1 MPSIAVKRGVQFRPD
16 LFAKSDRSA
25 WFEAVGKELET
36 KGISLKVGEGAGAK
50 VVKDAASLKA
60 AMKELSTQATAANQ
74 PLRAYVSDL
83 MQAMDDV
90 VVGGKVKA
98 GDTFD
103 FSKGSNL
110 AKALGMDD
118 ASRFNY
124 AASTTEFGKAA
135 KAKPEASLAIDGVTL
150 QIVEPQATVDLSTI
164 PHMSAETFKNAPVTY
179 GRDGEEVED
188 TRVIT
193 GLSKE
198 ETVSL
203 ATRSLNDLQ
212 RPKAVA
218 GLTVGVV
225 PLEEMSWDSD
235 AHALR
240 RANPYVSFTLDSR
253 SYETNPNNGQP
264 RVAIGRD
271 FFFDTF
277 LAKKDVKTGKLT
289 KDLQKAEL
297 MYRARIRYGSDRDPF
312 DGTRVLI
319 GMKEGT
325 AIDASGTKHARKIDS
340 RTDSANQQIFDTLIN
355 SAATGKLGDAWGS
368 WSANNVAPA
377 AAAVYRTA
385 VQRGITDD
393 VGGEKGVLAM
403 EPGAV
408 ARQIR
413 GRFHLDETDQSAL
426 VTSFQQAGEP
436 RIKELADLIAAAPD
450 FAASNGQPSKAELLA
465 KANALL
471 DRSAIVAAATEGLKK
486 VDPNLTVD
494 KALID
499 RLWPGQPISSKQ
511 DAKLQRAVA
520 DAIRGQYDGFAEN
533 VDQLQR
539 AIGGNGDR
547 AVRDAGSANDVRDFL
562 RTKAAVA
569 RFMAHA
575 ERTSGS
581 GVTAGNAASYVAYA
595 KKIVDMPDGRD
606 KTNLLQSIG
615 VGANQLRD
623 MTEASFNSPVK
634 VNGELVKQ
642 QTFGGFIKEFDA
654 QLSGPNKDAFLAELG
669 TALAGRNSPALQ
681 GAADKAKV
689 AGDIRKN
696 LVAAH
701 AEVLHRMVEG
711 AGGWGQAV
719 WFNNYRQEALNINPQ
734 SWNFIIGSMDYTE
747 FYDAKTGQD
756 LAFKDRTS
764 RAPLDASKMTGA
776 MISNDI
782 QIELEAEAGYTSA
795 IRRAQYAVNGA
806 AAGLMMDFALSKN
819 TPGLSAGDAPAFEK
833 WFATQVAKTGAPK
846 QAFIDELN
854 AFAKAKGS
862 PIDFNRVLRPLDEQE
877 QAIRVLS
884 GFYAKKNPTANP
896 NDRVAIENWFRQQ
909 AGKPETELN
918 AFLTEVA
925 QHAADTKSEIPLSP
939 ELLKTLDFKPFAGTN
954 VGQPVAGHAALVDD
968 LGIAEEVWTMVKKA
982 QQDLSAARGAE
993 VQRVLRDNNLQGKGW
1008 DPPTKAK
1015 GDYAID
1021 FALR

>member
-1 MPSIAVKRGVQFRPD
+1 MPSITVKRGVQFRPD
-16 LFAKSDRSA
+16 LFAKSDRNP
-25 WFEAVGKELET
+25 WFDAVGKELET
-36 KGISLKVGEGAGAK
+36 KGISLKVGEGANAK
-50 VVKDAASLKA
+50 VVKDGASLKA
-60 AMKELSTQATAANQ
+60 AMKELQTQATAANQ

-98 GDTFD
+98 GDLFD

-110 AKALGMDD
+110 AKSLGMDD
-118 ASRFNY
+118 ANRSNY

-135 KAKPEASLAIDGVTL
+135 KLKPEASLAIDGVTL
-150 QIVEPQATVDLSTI
+150 QIVEPQVIDLSTV
-164 PHMSAETFKNAPVTY
+164 PHMSSESLKNAPVTY

-188 TRVIT
+188 TRVVT
-193 GLSKE
+193 GLTKD
-198 ETVSL
+198 ETVAL
-203 ATRSLNDLQ
+203 ANNALNDLQ

-225 PLEEMSWDSD
+225 PLEEMSWESD

-253 SYETNPNNGQP
+253 SYEVNPNNGQP

-277 LAKKDVKTGKLT
+277 MAKKDLKTGKLT

-297 MYRARIRYGSDRDPF
+297 MYRTRIRYGSDKDPF
-312 DGTRVLI
+312 TGTRVLI

-340 RTDSANQQIFDTLIN
+340 RTDSANQEIFDTLTN
-355 SAATGKLGDAWGS
+355 SAATGKLGQAWGS

-377 AAAVYRTA
+377 AASMYRAA
-385 VQRGITDD
+385 VQKGITDNA
-393 VGGEKGVLAM
+393 GGETGVLAL

-426 VTSFQQAGEP
+426 VSSFQQAGEP
-436 RIKELADLIAAAPD
+436 RIKELSDLIAAAPD
-450 FAASNGQPSKAELLA
+450 WAASNGQPSKTQLQA
-465 KANALL
+465 KAAALL
-471 DRSAIVAAATEGLKK
+471 DRSAIVGAATEGLKK
-486 VDPNLTVD
+486 LDPTLTVD

-499 RLWPGQPISSKQ
+499 RLWPGQPISTKQ
-511 DAKLQRAVA
+511 DAKLQRVVA
-520 DAIRGQYDGFAEN
+520 DAIRGQYDGFAES

-539 AIGGNGDR
+539 NIGGNVDKS
-547 AVRDAGSANDVRDFL
+547 VRDAGGANEVRDFL
-562 RTKAAVA
+562 RTKAAVS
-569 RFMAHA
+569 RFMSAA
-575 ERTSGS
+575 ERASGS
-581 GVTAGNAASYVAYA
+581 GVTVGNAASYVAYA
-595 KKIVDMPDGRD
+595 KKVVDMPEGKD
-606 KTNLLQSIG
+606 KTNLLQSMG
-615 VGANQLRD
+615 VGVNQLKD
-623 MTEASFNSPVK
+623 MTEASFTSPVK

-654 QLSGPNKDAFLAELG
+654 QLAGPNKDAFLAELG
-669 TALAGRNSPALQ
+669 KALGNKAPALSN
-681 GAADKAKV
+681 ATDKAKV

-747 FYDAKTGQD
+747 FYDAKNGQA
-756 LAFKDRTS
+756 LSFQDRVS
-764 RAPLDASKMTGA
+764 RKPLDGTKMTGA
-776 MISNDI
+776 MLSNDI

-795 IRRAQYAVNGA
+795 IRRAQYALNGA
-806 AAGLMMDFALSKN
+806 AAGLMMDYALAKG
-819 TPGLSAGDAPAFEK
+819 TPGLTAGDAAGFEK

-846 QAFIDELN
+846 QQFIDELN
-854 AFAKAKGS
+854 AFAKSKGS
-862 PIDFNRVLRPLDEQE
+862 AIDYNRVLRPLDEQE
-877 QAIRVLS
+877 KAIRVLT
-884 GFYAKKNPTANP
+884 GFAAKKNPQLNVS
-896 NDRVAIENWFRQQ
+896 DRAAVESWYRQQ
-909 AGKPETELN
+909 SGQGETELN

-925 QHAADTKSEIPLSP
+925 QYAADTKSEIPLSP

-954 VGQPVAGHAALVDD
+954 VGQPVTGHASLVDD
-968 LGIAEEVWTMVKKA
+968 LSIAEEVWTMVKKA

-993 VQRVLRDNNLQGKGW
+993 VQRVLKDNNLNGKGW
-1008 DPPTKAK
+1008 DPPTSAK

-1021 FALR
+1021 YALK

>member
-1 MPSIAVKRGVQFRPD
+1 MPSITVKRGVQFRPD
-16 LFAKSDRSA
+16 LFAKSDRNP
-25 WFEAVGKELET
+25 WFDAVGKELET
-36 KGISLKVGEGAGAK
+36 RGVSLKIGEGASAK
-50 VVKDAASLKA
+50 VVKDGASLKA
-60 AMKELSTQATAANQ
+60 AMKELQAQATAANQ
-74 PLRAYVSDL
+74 PLRAYVADL
-83 MQAMDDV
+83 VQAMDDV
-90 VVGGKVKA
+90 VVGGKVKP
-98 GDTFD
+98 GDVFD
-103 FSKGSNL
+103 FSKGSGL

-118 ASRFNY
+118 TNRSNY
-124 AASTTEFGKAA
+124 AATTTEFGKAA
-135 KAKPEASLAIDGVTL
+135 KLKPEASLAIDGVTL
-150 QIVEPQATVDLSTI
+150 QIVEPQVIDLSTV
-164 PHMSAETFKNAPVTY
+164 PHMSTETFKNAPVTY

-193 GLSKE
+193 GLTKD
-198 ETVSL
+198 ETVAL
-203 ATRSLNDLQ
+203 ANNALNDLQ

-225 PLEEMSWDSD
+225 PLEEMSWESD

-240 RANPYVSFTLDSR
+240 RANPYVSFTLDTR
-253 SYETNPNNGQP
+253 SYEVNPNNGQP

-277 LAKKDVKTGKLT
+277 MAKKDLKTGKLT

-297 MYRARIRYGSDRDPF
+297 MYRTRIRYGSDKDPF
-312 DGTRVLI
+312 AGTRVLI

-340 RTDSANQQIFDTLIN
+340 RTDSANQEIFDTLTN
-355 SAATGKLGDAWGS
+355 SAATGKLGQAWGS

-377 AAAVYRTA
+377 AASVYRAA
-385 VQRGITDD
+385 VQKGITDNA
-393 VGGEKGVLAM
+393 GGETGVLAL

-426 VTSFQQAGEP
+426 VSSFQQAGEP
-436 RIKELADLIAAAPD
+436 RIKELSDLIAAAPD
-450 FAASNGQPSKAELLA
+450 WAASNGQPSKAELSA
-465 KANALL
+465 KAAGLL
-471 DRSAIVAAATEGLKK
+471 DRSAIVGAATEGLKK
-486 VDPNLTVD
+486 LDPTLTVD

-511 DAKLQRAVA
+511 DAKLQRVVA

-539 AIGGNGDR
+539 NIGGNTDR
-547 AVRDAGSANDVRDFL
+547 TVRDAGGANDVRDFL
-562 RTKAAVA
+562 RTKAAVS
-569 RFMAHA
+569 RFMSAA
-575 ERTSGS
+575 ERASGS
-581 GVTAGNAASYVAYA
+581 GVTVGNAASYVAYA
-595 KKIVDMPDGRD
+595 KKVVDMPEGKD
-606 KTNLLQSIG
+606 KTNLLQSMG
-615 VGANQLRD
+615 VGVNQLKD
-623 MTEASFNSPVK
+623 MTEASFTSPVK

-654 QLSGPNKDAFLAELG
+654 QLAGPNKDAFLAELG
-669 TALAGRNSPALQ
+669 KALGNKAPALANAT
-681 GAADKAKV
+681 DKAKV

-711 AGGWGQAV
+711 AAGWGQAV

-747 FYDAKTGQD
+747 FYDAKTGQG
-756 LAFKDRTS
+756 LSFQDRVS
-764 RAPLDASKMTGA
+764 RKPLDGAKMTGA

-795 IRRAQYAVNGA
+795 IRRAQYALNGA
-806 AAGLMMDFALSKN
+806 AAGLMMDYALSKG
-819 TPGLSAGDAPAFEK
+819 TPGLTAGDAAGFEK

-854 AFAKAKGS
+854 AFAKSKGS
-862 PIDFNRVLRPLDEQE
+862 AIDYNRVLRPLDEQE
-877 QAIRVLS
+877 KAIRVLT
-884 GFYAKKNPTANP
+884 GFAAKKNPQLNVS
-896 NDRVAIENWFRQQ
+896 DRAAVESWYRQQ
-909 AGKPETELN
+909 SNQGESELN

-925 QHAADTKSEIPLSP
+925 QYAADTKSELPLSP

-954 VGQPVAGHAALVDD
+954 VGQPVTGHASLVDD
-968 LGIAEEVWTMVKKA
+968 LTIAEEVWTMVKKA

-993 VQRVLRDNNLQGKGW
+993 VQRVLKDNNLNGKGW
-1008 DPPTKAK
+1008 DPPTSAK

-1021 FALR
+1021 YALR

>member
-1 MPSIAVKRGVQFRPD
+1 MPSITVKRGVQFRPD
-16 LFAKSDRSA
+16 LFAKSDRNP
-25 WFEAVGKELET
+25 WFDAVGKELET
-36 KGISLKVGEGAGAK
+36 RGVSLKIGEGASAK
-50 VVKDAASLKA
+50 VVKDGASLKA
-60 AMKELSTQATAANQ
+60 AMKELQAQATAANQ
-74 PLRAYVSDL
+74 PLRAYVADL
-83 MQAMDDV
+83 VQAMDDV
-90 VVGGKVKA
+90 VVGGKVKP
-98 GDTFD
+98 GDVFD
-103 FSKGSNL
+103 FSKGSGL

-118 ASRFNY
+118 TNRSNY
-124 AASTTEFGKAA
+124 AATTTEFGKAA
-135 KAKPEASLAIDGVTL
+135 KLKPEASLAIDGVTL
-150 QIVEPQATVDLSTI
+150 QIVEPQVIDLSTV

-193 GLSKE
+193 GLTKD
-198 ETVSL
+198 ETVAL
-203 ATRSLNDLQ
+203 ANNALNDLQ
-212 RPKAVA
+212 RPRAVA

-225 PLEEMSWDSD
+225 PLEEMSWESD

-240 RANPYVSFTLDSR
+240 RANPYVSFTLDTR
-253 SYETNPNNGQP
+253 SYEVNPNNGQP

-277 LAKKDVKTGKLT
+277 MAKKDLKTGKLT

-297 MYRARIRYGSDRDPF
+297 MYRTRIRYGSDKDPF
-312 DGTRVLI
+312 AGTRVLI

-340 RTDSANQQIFDTLIN
+340 RTDSANQEIFDTLTN
-355 SAATGKLGDAWGS
+355 SAATGKLGQAWGS

-377 AAAVYRTA
+377 AASVYRAA
-385 VQRGITDD
+385 VQKGITDNA
-393 VGGEKGVLAM
+393 GGETGVLAL

-426 VTSFQQAGEP
+426 VSSFQQAGEP
-436 RIKELADLIAAAPD
+436 RIKELSDLIAAAPD
-450 FAASNGQPSKAELLA
+450 WAASNGQPSKAELSA
-465 KANALL
+465 KAAALL
-471 DRSAIVAAATEGLKK
+471 DRSAIVGAATEGLKK
-486 VDPNLTVD
+486 LDPTLTVD

-499 RLWPGQPISSKQ
+499 RLWPGQPISTKQ
-511 DAKLQRAVA
+511 DAKLQRVVA

-539 AIGGNGDR
+539 NIGGNTDR
-547 AVRDAGSANDVRDFL
+547 TVRDAGGANDVRDFL
-562 RTKAAVA
+562 RTKAAVS
-569 RFMAHA
+569 RFMSAA
-575 ERTSGS
+575 ERASGS
-581 GVTAGNAASYVAYA
+581 GVTVGNAASYVAYA
-595 KKIVDMPDGRD
+595 KKVVDMPEGKD
-606 KTNLLQSIG
+606 KTNLLQSMG
-615 VGANQLRD
+615 VGVNQLKD
-623 MTEASFNSPVK
+623 MTEASFTSTVK

-654 QLSGPNKDAFLAELG
+654 QLAGPNKDAFLAELG
-669 TALAGRNSPALQ
+669 KALGNKAPALANAT
-681 GAADKAKV
+681 DKAKV

-711 AGGWGQAV
+711 AAGWGQAV

-747 FYDAKTGQD
+747 FYDAKTGQG
-756 LAFKDRTS
+756 LSFQDRVS
-764 RAPLDASKMTGA
+764 RKPLDGAKMTGA

-795 IRRAQYAVNGA
+795 IRRAQYALNGA
-806 AAGLMMDFALSKN
+806 AAGLMMDYALSKG
-819 TPGLSAGDAPAFEK
+819 TPGLTAGDAAGFEK

-854 AFAKAKGS
+854 AFAKSKGS
-862 PIDFNRVLRPLDEQE
+862 AIDYNRVLRPLDEQE
-877 QAIRVLS
+877 KAIRVLT
-884 GFYAKKNPTANP
+884 GFAAKKNPQLNVS
-896 NDRVAIENWFRQQ
+896 DRAAVESWYRQQ
-909 AGKPETELN
+909 SNQGESELN

-925 QHAADTKSEIPLSP
+925 QYAADTKSELPLSP

-954 VGQPVAGHAALVDD
+954 VGQPVTGHASLVDD
-968 LGIAEEVWTMVKKA
+968 LTIAEEVWTMVKKA

-993 VQRVLRDNNLQGKGW
+993 VQRVLKDNNLNGKGW
-1008 DPPTKAK
+1008 DPPTSAK

-1021 FALR
+1021 YALR

>member
-1 MPSIAVKRGVQFRPD
+1 MPSITVKRGVQFRPD
-16 LFAKSDRSA
+16 LFAKSDRNP
-25 WFEAVGKELET
+25 WFDAVGKELET
-36 KGISLKVGEGAGAK
+36 KGVSLKIGEGANAK
-50 VVKDAASLKA
+50 VVKDGASLKA
-60 AMKELSTQATAANQ
+60 AMKELQAQATAANQ

-83 MQAMDDV
+83 VQAMDDV

-98 GDTFD
+98 GDVFD
-103 FSKGSNL
+103 FSKGSGL

-118 ASRFNY
+118 TNRSNY
-124 AASTTEFGKAA
+124 AATTTEFGKAA
-135 KAKPEASLAIDGVTL
+135 KLKPEASLAIDGVTL
-150 QIVEPQATVDLSTI
+150 QIVEPQVIDLSTV
-164 PHMSAETFKNAPVTY
+164 PHMSAESLKNAPVTY

-193 GLSKE
+193 GLTKD
-198 ETVSL
+198 ETVAL
-203 ATRSLNDLQ
+203 ANNALNDLQ

-225 PLEEMSWDSD
+225 PLEEMSWESD

-253 SYETNPNNGQP
+253 SYEVNPNNGQP

-277 LAKKDVKTGKLT
+277 MAKKDLKTGKLT

-297 MYRARIRYGSDRDPF
+297 MYRTRIRYGSDKDPF
-312 DGTRVLI
+312 AGTRVLI

-340 RTDSANQQIFDTLIN
+340 RTDSANQEIFDTLTN
-355 SAATGKLGDAWGS
+355 SAATGKLGQAWGS

-377 AAAVYRTA
+377 AVSVYRAAV
-385 VQRGITDD
+385 QKGITDNA
-393 VGGEKGVLAM
+393 GGETGVLAL

-426 VTSFQQAGEP
+426 VNSFQQAGEP
-436 RIKELADLIAAAPD
+436 RIKELSDLIAAAPD
-450 FAASNGQPSKAELLA
+450 WAASNGQPSKAELQA
-465 KANALL
+465 KAAALL
-471 DRSAIVAAATEGLKK
+471 DRSAIVGAATEGLKK
-486 VDPNLTVD
+486 LDPTLTVD

-511 DAKLQRAVA
+511 DAKLQRVVA

-539 AIGGNGDR
+539 NIGGNTEKS
-547 AVRDAGSANDVRDFL
+547 VRDAGGANEVRDFL
-562 RTKAAVA
+562 RTKAAVS
-569 RFMAHA
+569 RFMSAA
-575 ERTSGS
+575 ERASGS
-581 GVTAGNAASYVAYA
+581 GVTVGNAATYVAYA
-595 KKIVDMPDGRD
+595 KKVVDMPEGKD
-606 KTNLLQSIG
+606 KTNLLQSMG
-615 VGANQLRD
+615 VGVNQLKD
-623 MTEASFNSPVK
+623 MTEASFTSPVK

-654 QLSGPNKDAFLAELG
+654 QLAGPNKDAFLAELG
-669 TALAGRNSPALQ
+669 KALGNKAPALANAT
-681 GAADKAKV
+681 DKAKV

-711 AGGWGQAV
+711 AAGWGQAV

-747 FYDAKTGQD
+747 FYDAKNGQA
-756 LAFKDRTS
+756 LSFQDRVS
-764 RAPLDASKMTGA
+764 RKPLDGAKMTGA
-776 MISNDI
+776 MLSNDI

-795 IRRAQYAVNGA
+795 IRRAQYALNGA
-806 AAGLMMDFALSKN
+806 AAGLMMDYALSKG
-819 TPGLSAGDAPAFEK
+819 TPGLTAGDAAGFEK

-854 AFAKAKGS
+854 AFAKSKGS
-862 PIDFNRVLRPLDEQE
+862 AIDYNRVLRPLDEQE
-877 QAIRVLS
+877 KAIRVLT
-884 GFYAKKNPTANP
+884 GFAAKKNPQLNVS
-896 NDRVAIENWFRQQ
+896 DRAAVESWYRQQ
-909 AGKPETELN
+909 SNQGESELN

-925 QHAADTKSEIPLSP
+925 QYAADTKSEIPLSP

-954 VGQPVAGHAALVDD
+954 VGQPVTGHASLVDD
-968 LGIAEEVWTMVKKA
+968 LSIAEEVWTMVKKA
-982 QQDLSAARGAE
+982 QQDLSAARGSE
-993 VQRVLRDNNLQGKGW
+993 VQRVLKDNNLNGKGW
-1008 DPPTKAK
+1008 DPPTSAK

-1021 FALR
+1021 YALK

>member
-1 MPSIAVKRGVQFRPD
+1 MPSITVKRGVQFRPD
-16 LFAKSDRSA
+16 LFSKSDRSA
-25 WFEAVGKELET
+25 WFDAIGKELET
-36 KGISLKVGEGAGAK
+36 KGVSLKVGEGPGAK
-50 VVKDAASLKA
+50 VVKDGASLKA
-60 AMKELSTQATAANQ
+60 AMKELQAQATSANQ

-90 VVGGKVKA
+90 VNGGKVKA
-98 GDTFD
+98 GDVFD

-135 KAKPEASLAIDGVTL
+135 KLKPEASLAIDGVTL
-150 QIVEPQATVDLSTI
+150 QIIEPKVVDLSTI
-164 PHMSAETFKNAPVTY
+164 PHMSAQTLKNAKVTY

-193 GLSKE
+193 GLTTA
-198 ETVSL
+198 ETVKL
-203 ATRSLNDLQ
+203 AGTSLNDLQ
-212 RPKAVA
+212 RSRAVA
-218 GLTVGVV
+218 GLTVGTV
-225 PLEEMSWDSD
+225 PLEEMSWESD

-253 SYETNPNNGQP
+253 SYEVNPNNGQP

-277 LAKKDVKTGKLT
+277 MAKKDLSTGKLT

-297 MYRARIRYGSDRDPF
+297 MYRARIRYGNDRDPF
-312 DGTRVLI
+312 EGTRVLI

-325 AIDASGTKHARKIDS
+325 AIDATGTKHARKIDS
-340 RTDSANQQIFDTLIN
+340 RTDSANQQIFDTLVN
-355 SAATGKLGDAWGS
+355 SATTGKLGAAWGS
-368 WSANNVAPA
+368 WSADSVAPA
-377 AAAVYRTA
+377 AAAMYRVA
-385 VQRGITDD
+385 VQKGITENI
-393 VGGEKGVLAM
+393 GGETGVLAL
-403 EPGAV
+403 EAGAV

-436 RIKELADLIAAAPD
+436 RIKELAELISAAPD
-450 FAASNGQPSKAELLA
+450 WAAANNQPSKAQLLETA
-465 KANALL
+465 TKLQ
-471 DRSAIVAAATEGLKK
+471 DRSAIVGAAAEGLKK
-486 VDPNLTVD
+486 LDPSLTID

-499 RLWPGQPISSKQ
+499 RLWPGQNITTKQ
-511 DAKLQRAVA
+511 DAKLQRVVA
-520 DAIRGQYDGFAEN
+520 DAIRTQYDGFAES

-539 AIGGNGDR
+539 NIGGNTDR
-547 AVRDAGSANDVRDFL
+547 AVRDAGSATDVRDFL
-562 RTKAAVA
+562 RTKAAVS

-595 KKIVDMPDGRD
+595 QKVIAMPDGRD

-623 MTEASFNSPVK
+623 MTEASFTSPVK
-634 VNGELVKQ
+634 INAELTKQ
-642 QTFGGFIKEFDA
+642 QTFGGFLKEFDA
-654 QLSGPNKDAFLAELG
+654 QLAGPNKDAFLAELG
-669 TALAGRNSPALQ
+669 TAISRNSPALN
-681 GAADKAKV
+681 AATDKTKV

-696 LVAAH
+696 LVSAH

-711 AGGWGQAV
+711 ASGWGQAI
-719 WFNNYRQEALNINPQ
+719 WFNNYREAALNINPQ
-734 SWNFIIGSMDYTE
+734 SWNFIIGSMDYSE
-747 FYDAKTGQD
+747 FYDAKAGQA
-756 LAFKDRTS
+756 LTFQERTS
-764 RAPLDASKMTGA
+764 RTPLDAAKMSGA

-795 IRRAQYAVNGA
+795 IRKAQYALNGA
-806 AAGLMMDFALSKN
+806 AAGLMMDYALSKG
-819 TPGLSAGDAPAFEK
+819 TAGLTAGDAAGFEK
-833 WFATQVAKTGAPK
+833 WFSTQVAKTGAPK

-854 AFAKAKGS
+854 TFARTKGS
-862 PIDFNRVLRPLDEQE
+862 PIDFNRALRPLDEQE
-877 QAIRVLS
+877 QAIRTLT
-884 GFYAKKNPTANP
+884 GFAAQKNPQLNV
-896 NDRVAIENWFRQQ
+896 NDRVAVEAWYRQQ
-909 AGKPETELN
+909 GNLGEAELN
-918 AFLTEVA
+918 VFLTEVA
-925 QHAADTKSEIPLSP
+925 QYAADTKSEIPLSP
-939 ELLKTLDFKPFAGTN
+939 ELLKTLDFKPFAGSN
-954 VGQPVAGHAALVDD
+954 VGQPTTGHASLVDD
-968 LGIAEEVWTMVKKA
+968 LDIAQEVWTMVKKA
-982 QQDLSAARGAE
+982 TQDLSVARGNE
-993 VQRVLRDNNLQGKGW
+993 VQRILRDNGLSNRGW

-1021 FALR
+1021 SAVP

>member
-1 MPSIAVKRGVQFRPD
+1 MPSITVKRGVQFRPD
-16 LFAKSDRSA
+16 LFAKSDRNP
-25 WFEAVGKELET
+25 WFDAVGKELET
-36 KGISLKVGEGAGAK
+36 RGVSLKIGEGANAK
-50 VVKDAASLKA
+50 VVKDGASLKA
-60 AMKELSTQATAANQ
+60 AMKELQAQATAANQ
-74 PLRAYVSDL
+74 PLRAYVADL
-83 MQAMDDV
+83 VQAMDDV
-90 VVGGKVKA
+90 VVGGKVKP
-98 GDTFD
+98 GDVFD
-103 FSKGSNL
+103 FSKGSGL

-118 ASRFNY
+118 TNRSNY
-124 AASTTEFGKAA
+124 AATTTEFGKAA
-135 KAKPEASLAIDGVTL
+135 KLKPEASLAIDGVTL
-150 QIVEPQATVDLSTI
+150 QIVEPQVIDLSTV

-193 GLSKE
+193 GLTKD
-198 ETVSL
+198 ETVAL
-203 ATRSLNDLQ
+203 ANNALNDLQ
-212 RPKAVA
+212 RPRAVA

-225 PLEEMSWDSD
+225 PLEEMSWESD

-240 RANPYVSFTLDSR
+240 RANPYVSFTLDTR
-253 SYETNPNNGQP
+253 SYEVNPNNGQP

-277 LAKKDVKTGKLT
+277 MAKKDLKTGKLT

-297 MYRARIRYGSDRDPF
+297 MYRTRIRYGSDKDPF
-312 DGTRVLI
+312 AGTRVLI

-340 RTDSANQQIFDTLIN
+340 RTDSANQEIFDTLTN
-355 SAATGKLGDAWGS
+355 SAATGKLGQAWGS

-377 AAAVYRTA
+377 AASVYRAA
-385 VQRGITDD
+385 VQKGITDNA
-393 VGGEKGVLAM
+393 GGETGVLAL

-426 VTSFQQAGEP
+426 VSSFQQAGEP
-436 RIKELADLIAAAPD
+436 RIKELSDLIAAAPD
-450 FAASNGQPSKAELLA
+450 WAASNGQPSKAELSA
-465 KANALL
+465 KAAGLL
-471 DRSAIVAAATEGLKK
+471 DRSAIVGAATEGLKK
-486 VDPNLTVD
+486 LDPTLTVD

-511 DAKLQRAVA
+511 DAKLQRVVA

-539 AIGGNGDR
+539 NIGGNTDR
-547 AVRDAGSANDVRDFL
+547 TVRDAGGANDVRDFL
-562 RTKAAVA
+562 RTKAAVS
-569 RFMAHA
+569 RFMSAA
-575 ERTSGS
+575 ERASGS
-581 GVTAGNAASYVAYA
+581 GVTVGNAASYVAYA
-595 KKIVDMPDGRD
+595 KKVVDMPEGKD
-606 KTNLLQSIG
+606 KTNLLQSMG
-615 VGANQLRD
+615 VGVNQLKD
-623 MTEASFNSPVK
+623 MTEASFTSPVK

-654 QLSGPNKDAFLAELG
+654 QLAGPNKDAFLAELG
-669 TALAGRNSPALQ
+669 KALGNKAPALANAT
-681 GAADKAKV
+681 DKAKV

-711 AGGWGQAV
+711 AAGWGQAV

-747 FYDAKTGQD
+747 FYDAKTGQG
-756 LAFKDRTS
+756 LSFQDRVS
-764 RAPLDASKMTGA
+764 RKPLDGAKMTGA

-795 IRRAQYAVNGA
+795 IRRAQYALNGA
-806 AAGLMMDFALSKN
+806 AAGLMMDYALSKG
-819 TPGLSAGDAPAFEK
+819 TPGLTAGDAAGFEK

-854 AFAKAKGS
+854 AFAKSKGS
-862 PIDFNRVLRPLDEQE
+862 AIDYNRVLRPLDEQE
-877 QAIRVLS
+877 KAIRVLT
-884 GFYAKKNPTANP
+884 GFAAKKNPQLNVS
-896 NDRVAIENWFRQQ
+896 DRAAVESWYRQQ
-909 AGKPETELN
+909 SNQGESELN

-925 QHAADTKSEIPLSP
+925 QYAADTKSELPLSP

-954 VGQPVAGHAALVDD
+954 VGQPVTGHASLVDD
-968 LGIAEEVWTMVKKA
+968 LTIAEEVWTMVKKA

-993 VQRVLRDNNLQGKGW
+993 VQRVLKDNNLNGKGW
-1008 DPPTKAK
+1008 DPPTSAK

-1021 FALR
+1021 YALR

>member
-1 MPSIAVKRGVQFRPD
+1 MPSITVKRGVQFRPD
-16 LFAKSDRSA
+16 LFAKSDRNP
-25 WFEAVGKELET
+25 WFDAVGKELET
-36 KGISLKVGEGAGAK
+36 KGVSLKIGEGANAK
-50 VVKDAASLKA
+50 VVKDGASLKA
-60 AMKELSTQATAANQ
+60 AMKELQAQATAANQ
-74 PLRAYVSDL
+74 PLRAYVADL
-83 MQAMDDV
+83 VQAMDDV

-98 GDTFD
+98 GDVFD
-103 FSKGSNL
+103 FSKGSGL

-118 ASRFNY
+118 TNRSNY
-124 AASTTEFGKAA
+124 AATTTEFGKAA
-135 KAKPEASLAIDGVTL
+135 KLKPEASLAIDGVTL
-150 QIVEPQATVDLSTI
+150 QIVEPQVIDLSTV
-164 PHMSAETFKNAPVTY
+164 PHMSAESLKNAPVTY

-193 GLSKE
+193 GLTKD
-198 ETVSL
+198 ETVAL
-203 ATRSLNDLQ
+203 ANNALNDLQ

-225 PLEEMSWDSD
+225 PLEEMSWESD

-240 RANPYVSFTLDSR
+240 RANPYVSFTLDTR
-253 SYETNPNNGQP
+253 SYEVNPNNGQP

-277 LAKKDVKTGKLT
+277 MAKKDLKTGKLT

-297 MYRARIRYGSDRDPF
+297 MYRTRIRYGSDKDPF
-312 DGTRVLI
+312 AGTRVLI

-340 RTDSANQQIFDTLIN
+340 RTDSANQEIFDTLTN
-355 SAATGKLGDAWGS
+355 SAATGKLGQAWGS

-377 AAAVYRTA
+377 AVSVYRAAV
-385 VQRGITDD
+385 QKGITDNA
-393 VGGEKGVLAM
+393 GGETGVLAL

-426 VTSFQQAGEP
+426 VSSFQQAGEP
-436 RIKELADLIAAAPD
+436 RIKELSDLIAAAPD
-450 FAASNGQPSKAELLA
+450 WAASNGQPSKAELSA
-465 KANALL
+465 KAAALL
-471 DRSAIVAAATEGLKK
+471 DRSAIVGAATEGLKK
-486 VDPNLTVD
+486 LDPTLTVD

-511 DAKLQRAVA
+511 DAKLQRVVA

-539 AIGGNGDR
+539 NIGGNTEKS
-547 AVRDAGSANDVRDFL
+547 VRDAGGANEVRDFL
-562 RTKAAVA
+562 RTKAAVS
-569 RFMAHA
+569 RFMSAA

-581 GVTAGNAASYVAYA
+581 GVTVGNAASYVAYA
-595 KKIVDMPDGRD
+595 KKVVDMPEGKD
-606 KTNLLQSIG
+606 KTNLLQSMG
-615 VGANQLRD
+615 VGVNQLKD
-623 MTEASFNSPVK
+623 MTEASFTSPVK

-654 QLSGPNKDAFLAELG
+654 QLAGPNKDAFLAELG
-669 TALAGRNSPALQ
+669 KALGNKAPALANAT
-681 GAADKAKV
+681 DKAKV

-711 AGGWGQAV
+711 AAGWGQAV

-747 FYDAKTGQD
+747 FYDAKNGQA
-756 LAFKDRTS
+756 LSFQDRVS
-764 RAPLDASKMTGA
+764 RKPLDGAKMTGA

-795 IRRAQYAVNGA
+795 IRRAQYALNGA
-806 AAGLMMDFALSKN
+806 AAGLMMDYALSKG
-819 TPGLSAGDAPAFEK
+819 TPGLTAGDAAGFEK

-854 AFAKAKGS
+854 AFAKSKGS
-862 PIDFNRVLRPLDEQE
+862 AIDYNRVLRPLDEQE
-877 QAIRVLS
+877 KAIRVLT
-884 GFYAKKNPTANP
+884 GFAAKKNPQLNVS
-896 NDRVAIENWFRQQ
+896 DRAAVESWYRQQ
-909 AGKPETELN
+909 SNQGESELN

-925 QHAADTKSEIPLSP
+925 QYAADTKSEIPLSP

-954 VGQPVAGHAALVDD
+954 VGQPVTGHASLVDD
-968 LGIAEEVWTMVKKA
+968 LSIAEEVWTMVKKA
-982 QQDLSAARGAE
+982 QQDLSAARGSE
-993 VQRVLRDNNLQGKGW
+993 VQRVLKDNNLNGKGW
-1008 DPPTKAK
+1008 DPPTSAK

-1021 FALR
+1021 YALK

>member
-1 MPSIAVKRGVQFRPD
+1 MPSITVKRGVQFRPD
-16 LFAKSDRSA
+16 LFAKSDRNP
-25 WFEAVGKELET
+25 WFDAVGKELET
-36 KGISLKVGEGAGAK
+36 KGVSLKIGEGANAK
-50 VVKDAASLKA
+50 VVKDGASLKA
-60 AMKELSTQATAANQ
+60 AMKELQAQATAANQ
-74 PLRAYVSDL
+74 PLRAYVADL
-83 MQAMDDV
+83 VQAMDDV

-98 GDTFD
+98 GDVFD
-103 FSKGSNL
+103 FSKGSGL

-118 ASRFNY
+118 TNRSNY

-135 KAKPEASLAIDGVTL
+135 KLKPEASLAIDGVTL
-150 QIVEPQATVDLSTI
+150 QIVEPQVIDLSTV
-164 PHMSAETFKNAPVTY
+164 PHMSAESLKNAPVTY

-193 GLSKE
+193 GLTKD
-198 ETVSL
+198 ETVAL
-203 ATRSLNDLQ
+203 ANNALNDLQ

-225 PLEEMSWDSD
+225 PLEEMSWESD

-253 SYETNPNNGQP
+253 SYEVNPNNGQP

-277 LAKKDVKTGKLT
+277 MAKKDLKTGKLT

-297 MYRARIRYGSDRDPF
+297 MYRTRIRYGSDKDPF
-312 DGTRVLI
+312 AGTRVLI

-340 RTDSANQQIFDTLIN
+340 RTDSANQEIFDTLTN
-355 SAATGKLGDAWGS
+355 SAATGKLGQAWGS

-377 AAAVYRTA
+377 AVSVYRAAV
-385 VQRGITDD
+385 QKGITDNA
-393 VGGEKGVLAM
+393 GGETGVLAL

-426 VTSFQQAGEP
+426 VSSFQQAGEP
-436 RIKELADLIAAAPD
+436 RIKELSDLIAAAPD
-450 FAASNGQPSKAELLA
+450 WAASNGQPSKAELSA
-465 KANALL
+465 KAAALL
-471 DRSAIVAAATEGLKK
+471 DRSAIVGAATEGLKK
-486 VDPNLTVD
+486 LDPTLTVD

-511 DAKLQRAVA
+511 DAKLQRVVA

-539 AIGGNGDR
+539 NIGGNTEKS
-547 AVRDAGSANDVRDFL
+547 VRDAGGANEVRDFL
-562 RTKAAVA
+562 RTKAAVS
-569 RFMAHA
+569 RFMSAA

-581 GVTAGNAASYVAYA
+581 GVTVGNAASYVAYA
-595 KKIVDMPDGRD
+595 KKVVDMPEAKD
-606 KTNLLQSIG
+606 KTNLLQSMG
-615 VGANQLRD
+615 VGVNQLKD
-623 MTEASFNSPVK
+623 MTEASFTSPVK

-654 QLSGPNKDAFLAELG
+654 QLAGPNKDAFLAELG
-669 TALAGRNSPALQ
+669 KALGNKAPALANAT
-681 GAADKAKV
+681 DKAKV

-711 AGGWGQAV
+711 AAGWGQAV

-747 FYDAKTGQD
+747 FYDAKNGQA
-756 LAFKDRTS
+756 LSFQDRVS
-764 RAPLDASKMTGA
+764 RKPLDGTKMTGA
-776 MISNDI
+776 MLSNDI

-795 IRRAQYAVNGA
+795 IRRAQYALNGA
-806 AAGLMMDFALSKN
+806 AAGLMMDYALSKG
-819 TPGLSAGDAPAFEK
+819 TPGLTAGDAAGFEK

-854 AFAKAKGS
+854 AFAKSKGS
-862 PIDFNRVLRPLDEQE
+862 AIDYNRVLRPLDEQE
-877 QAIRVLS
+877 KAIRVLT
-884 GFYAKKNPTANP
+884 GFAAKKNPQLNVS
-896 NDRVAIENWFRQQ
+896 DRAAVESWYRQQ
-909 AGKPETELN
+909 SNQGESELN

-925 QHAADTKSEIPLSP
+925 QYAADTKSEIPLSP

-954 VGQPVAGHAALVDD
+954 VGQPVTGHASLVDD
-968 LGIAEEVWTMVKKA
+968 LSIAEEVWTMVKKA
-982 QQDLSAARGAE
+982 QQDLSAARGSE
-993 VQRVLRDNNLQGKGW
+993 VQRVLKDNNLNGKGW
-1008 DPPTKAK
+1008 DPPTSAK

-1021 FALR
+1021 YALK

>member
-1 MPSIAVKRGVQFRPD
+1 MPSITVKRGVQFRPD
-16 LFAKSDRSA
+16 LFAKSDRNP
-25 WFEAVGKELET
+25 WFDAVGKELET
-36 KGISLKVGEGAGAK
+36 KGISLKIGEGANAK
-50 VVKDAASLKA
+50 VVKDGASLKA
-60 AMKELSTQATAANQ
+60 AMKELQTQATAANQ

-98 GDTFD
+98 GDVFD
-103 FSKGSNL
+103 FSKGSSL

-135 KAKPEASLAIDGVTL
+135 RLKPEASLAIDGVTL
-150 QIVEPQATVDLSTI
+150 QIVEPQVIDLSTV
-164 PHMSAETFKNAPVTY
+164 PHMSAESFKNAPVTY

-193 GLSKE
+193 GLTKD

-203 ATRSLNDLQ
+203 ATNALNDLQ

-225 PLEEMSWDSD
+225 PLEEMSWESD

-253 SYETNPNNGQP
+253 SYEVNPNNGQP

-277 LAKKDVKTGKLT
+277 MAKKDLKTGKLT

-297 MYRARIRYGSDRDPF
+297 MYRARIRYGNDRDPF
-312 DGTRVLI
+312 EGTRVLI

-340 RTDSANQQIFDTLIN
+340 RTDSANQEIFDTLIN
-355 SAATGKLGDAWGS
+355 SAATGKLGQAWGS

-377 AAAVYRTA
+377 AASVYRAA
-385 VQRGITDD
+385 VQRGITDNA
-393 VGGEKGVLAM
+393 GGETGVLAL

-426 VTSFQQAGEP
+426 VNSFQQAGEP
-436 RIKELADLIAAAPD
+436 RIKELSDLIAAAPD
-450 FAASNGQPSKAELLA
+450 WAASNGQPSKAELQA
-465 KANALL
+465 KAAALL
-471 DRSAIVAAATEGLKK
+471 DRSAIVGAATEGLKK
-486 VDPNLTVD
+486 LDPNLTVD

-499 RLWPGQPISSKQ
+499 RLWPGQPISTKQ
-511 DAKLQRAVA
+511 DAKLQRVVA
-520 DAIRGQYDGFAEN
+520 DAIRSQYDGFAEN

-539 AIGGNGDR
+539 SIGGNTDR
-547 AVRDAGSANDVRDFL
+547 SVRDAGGANDVRDFM
-562 RTKAAVA
+562 RSKAAVA
-569 RFMAHA
+569 RFMAAA
-575 ERTSGS
+575 ERAPGS
-581 GVTAGNAASYVAYA
+581 GVTVGNAATYVAYA
-595 KKIVDMPDGRD
+595 KKVVDMPDGRD
-606 KTNLLQSIG
+606 KTNLLQSMG
-615 VGANQLRD
+615 VGVNQLRD
-623 MTEASFNSPVK
+623 MTEASFTSPVK
-634 VNGELVKQ
+634 VSPELVKQ

-654 QLSGPNKDAFLAELG
+654 QLAGPNKDAFLAELG
-669 TALAGRNSPALQ
+669 KALGNRAPALANAT
-681 GAADKAKV
+681 DKAKV

-711 AGGWGQAV
+711 AAGWGQAV

-747 FYDAKTGQD
+747 FYDAKTGQG
-756 LAFKDRTS
+756 LSFQERVS
-764 RAPLDASKMTGA
+764 RRPLDSSKMTGA

-795 IRRAQYAVNGA
+795 IRRAQYALNGA
-806 AAGLMMDFALSKN
+806 AAGLMMDYALSKG
-819 TPGLSAGDAPAFEK
+819 TPGLTAGDAAGFEK

-854 AFAKAKGS
+854 TFAKTKGS

-877 QAIRVLS
+877 KAIRVLS
-884 GFYAKKNPTANP
+884 GFAAKKNPQLNV
-896 NDRVAIENWFRQQ
+896 NDRAAVESWYRQQ
-909 AGKPETELN
+909 ANQGESELN
-918 AFLTEVA
+918 VFLTEVA
-925 QHAADTKSEIPLSP
+925 QYAADTKSEIPLSP
-939 ELLKTLDFKPFAGTN
+939 ELLKTLDFKPFAGSN
-954 VGQPVAGHAALVDD
+954 VGQPVSGHASLVDD
-968 LGIAEEVWTMVKKA
+968 LSIAEEVWTMVKKA
-982 QQDLSAARGAE
+982 QQDLSAARGSE
-993 VQRVLRDNNLQGKGW
+993 VQRVLRDNNLNGKGW
-1008 DPPTKAK
+1008 DPPTSAK

-1021 FALR
+1021 YALK

>member
-1 MPSIAVKRGVQFRPD
+1 MPSITVKRGVQFRPD
-16 LFAKSDRSA
+16 LFAKSDRNP
-25 WFEAVGKELET
+25 WFDAVGKELET
-36 KGISLKVGEGAGAK
+36 KGVSLKIGEGANAK
-50 VVKDAASLKA
+50 VVKDGASLKA
-60 AMKELSTQATAANQ
+60 AMKELQAQATAANQ

-83 MQAMDDV
+83 VQAMDDV

-98 GDTFD
+98 GDVFD
-103 FSKGSNL
+103 FSKGSGL

-118 ASRFNY
+118 TNRSNY

-135 KAKPEASLAIDGVTL
+135 KLKPEASLAIDGVTL
-150 QIVEPQATVDLSTI
+150 QIVEPQVIDLSTV
-164 PHMSAETFKNAPVTY
+164 PHMSAESLKNAPVTY

-193 GLSKE
+193 GLTKD
-198 ETVSL
+198 ETVAL
-203 ATRSLNDLQ
+203 ANNALNDLQ

-225 PLEEMSWDSD
+225 PLEEMSWESD

-253 SYETNPNNGQP
+253 SYEVNPNNGQP

-277 LAKKDVKTGKLT
+277 MAKKDLKTGKLT

-297 MYRARIRYGSDRDPF
+297 MYRTRIRYGSDKDPF
-312 DGTRVLI
+312 AGTRVLI

-340 RTDSANQQIFDTLIN
+340 RTDSANQEIFDTLTN
-355 SAATGKLGDAWGS
+355 SAATGKLGQAWGS

-377 AAAVYRTA
+377 AVSVYRAAV
-385 VQRGITDD
+385 QKGITDNA
-393 VGGEKGVLAM
+393 GGETGVLAL

-426 VTSFQQAGEP
+426 VSSFQQAGEP
-436 RIKELADLIAAAPD
+436 RIKELSDLIAAAPD
-450 FAASNGQPSKAELLA
+450 WAASNGQPSKAELSA
-465 KANALL
+465 KAAALL
-471 DRSAIVAAATEGLKK
+471 DRSAIVGAATEGLKK
-486 VDPNLTVD
+486 LDPTLTVD

-511 DAKLQRAVA
+511 DAKLQRVVA

-539 AIGGNGDR
+539 NIGGNTEKS
-547 AVRDAGSANDVRDFL
+547 VRDAGGANEVRDFL
-562 RTKAAVA
+562 RTKAAVS
-569 RFMAHA
+569 RFMSAA

-581 GVTAGNAASYVAYA
+581 GVTVGNAASYVAYA
-595 KKIVDMPDGRD
+595 KKVVDMPEGKD
-606 KTNLLQSIG
+606 KTNLLQSMG
-615 VGANQLRD
+615 VGVNQLKD
-623 MTEASFNSPVK
+623 MTEASFTSPVK

-654 QLSGPNKDAFLAELG
+654 QLAGPNKDAFLAELG
-669 TALAGRNSPALQ
+669 KALGNKAPALANAT
-681 GAADKAKV
+681 DKAKV

-711 AGGWGQAV
+711 AAGWGQAV

-747 FYDAKTGQD
+747 FYDAKNGQA
-756 LAFKDRTS
+756 LSFQDRVS
-764 RAPLDASKMTGA
+764 RKPLDGAKMTGA
-776 MISNDI
+776 MLSNDI

-795 IRRAQYAVNGA
+795 IRRAQYALNGA
-806 AAGLMMDFALSKN
+806 AAGLMMDYALSKG
-819 TPGLSAGDAPAFEK
+819 TPGLTAGDAAGFEK

-854 AFAKAKGS
+854 AFAKSKGS
-862 PIDFNRVLRPLDEQE
+862 AIDYNRVLRPLDEQE
-877 QAIRVLS
+877 KAIRVLT
-884 GFYAKKNPTANP
+884 GFAAKKNPQLNVS
-896 NDRVAIENWFRQQ
+896 DRAAVESWYRQQ
-909 AGKPETELN
+909 SNQGESELN

-925 QHAADTKSEIPLSP
+925 QYAADTKSEIPLSP

-954 VGQPVAGHAALVDD
+954 VGQPVTGHASLVDD
-968 LGIAEEVWTMVKKA
+968 LSIAEEVWTMVKKA
-982 QQDLSAARGAE
+982 QQDLSAARGSE
-993 VQRVLRDNNLQGKGW
+993 VQRVLKDNNLNGKGW
-1008 DPPTKAK
+1008 DPPTSAK

-1021 FALR
+1021 YALK